1 MITKYVIPSLAVIML
16 TFAGVYVVQ
25 NRVTWPNVPPPTELP
40 SAPYDYTV
48 AGAGLV
54 EAETE
59 NISIGSSIPA
69 VVVEVYGAVGR
80 TVKKGDPL
88 FRLDE
93 RPYVAELKVRE

>member
-1 MITKYVIPSLAVIML
+1 MIIKYVIPSLAVIMV
-16 TFAGVYVVQ
+16 TFAGAYVVK
-25 NRVTWPNVPPPTELP
+25 NRLTWPKVAPSTELP

-48 AGAGLV
+48 AGDGLV

-59 NISIGSSIPA
+59 NIAVGSSIA
-69 VVVEVYGAVGR
+69 GVVVEVYGSVGR

-93 RPYVAELKVRE
+93 RSYAAELKVR